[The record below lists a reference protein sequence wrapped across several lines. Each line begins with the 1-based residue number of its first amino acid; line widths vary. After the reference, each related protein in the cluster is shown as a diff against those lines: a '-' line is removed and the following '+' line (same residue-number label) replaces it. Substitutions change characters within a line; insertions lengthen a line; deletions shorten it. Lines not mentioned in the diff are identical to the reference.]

1 MPADAHMGKTHTHLD
16 FEQLFREHYPYVVR
30 LAASVSGDA
39 EMARDIAQEVFI
51 AAHLGLRTFRGEAAP
66 RTWLYRIT
74 LRVAG
79 RHAVRHR
86 RHAGSALNL
95 DELAGGETAD
105 STAALTELV
114 TALGKLSLASRT
126 VLSLVAIEG
135 LAHEEAAEVLGIP
148 VGTVWSRLHAARR
161 ELAQAMAQ

>member
-1 MPADAHMGKTHTHLD
+1 MTTVNTRPA

-30 LAASVSGDA
+30 LAASMTGDA
-39 EMARDIAQEVFI
+39 ELARDVAQEVFI
-51 AAHLGLRTFRGEAAP
+51 AAHEGLRAFRGEAAP

-74 LRVAG
+74 LRMAG

-86 RHAGSALNL
+86 KHAG
-95 DELAGGETAD
+95 AG
-105 STAALTELV
+105 LV
-114 TALGKLSLASRT
+114 AALGKLSLTSRT

-135 LAHEEAAEVLGIP
+135 LSHDEASEVLDIP

-161 ELAQAMAQ
+161 ELAQAMAR

>member
-1 MPADAHMGKTHTHLD
+1 MTTANTRLD

-30 LAASVSGDA
+30 LAASMTGDA
-39 EMARDIAQEVFI
+39 ELARDVAQEVFI
-51 AAHLGLRTFRGEAAP
+51 AAHQGLRAFRGEAAP

-74 LRVAG
+74 LRIAG

-86 RHAGSALNL
+86 KHAGAGL
-95 DELAGGETAD
+95 DLDTLAGAETAD

-114 TALGKLSLASRT
+114 AALGKLSLTSRT

-135 LAHEEAAEVLGIP
+135 LSHDEASDVLGIP

-161 ELAQAMAQ
+161 ELAQAMAR